1 MAGLTA
7 VICVGMLIVAERIE
21 RRALRNA
28 TVLMNET
35 GVGKYRLTLPCG
47 RCGVSICME
56 KRPGC

>member
-35 GVGKYRLTLPCG
+35 GVG
-47 RCGVSICME
+47 
-56 KRPGC
+56 